1 MIDVV
6 ALWVGRVVLGLV
18 GLALVTI
25 VVGCLIIGFQVSRKT
40 ISTAWASSRKKRLNI
55 E

>member
-1 MIDVV
+1 MIDIV
-6 ALWVGRVVLGLV
+6 ALWVGRIVLGLV

-25 VVGCLIIGFQVSRKT
+25 VVGCLVIGFQVSRKT
-40 ISTAWASSRKKRLNI
+40 ISTAWASSRKKGVKI

>member
-1 MIDVV
+1 MIDIV
-6 ALWVGRVVLGLV
+6 ALWVGRVVLGLI
-18 GLALVTI
+18 GLTLVTI
-25 VVGCLIIGFQVSRKT
+25 ILGCLVIGFQVSRKT

>member
-6 ALWVGRVVLGLV
+6 ALWVGRVVLGLA
-18 GLALVTI
+18 GLTVVTV
-25 VVGCLIIGFQVSRKT
+25 VVGCLVIGFQVTRKT

>member
-6 ALWVGRVVLGLV
+6 ALWVGRIVLGLA
-18 GLALVTI
+18 ALTVVTVI
-25 VVGCLIIGFQVSRKT
+25 VGCLVIGFQVSRKT
-40 ISTAWASSRKKRLNI
+40 ISTAWASSRKKHI